1 MAHYVNNADFLK
13 AISEYKDKV
22 NHAKEN
28 NLPKPIVSN
37 YIGECILKI
46 ATHLS
51 YKPNFINYSYRE
63 DMILDGIENCIQ
75 YIDNFDPSKSK
86 NPFAYF
92 TQIIYYAFLRR
103 IAKEKKQSYI
113 KGKLIQDM
121 PFEMFELQEQDESGE
136 FHNAY
141 LEFMQNN
148 NTFDDFIGRKKERA
162 AKKKLESN
170 LNAFIDDGEV
180 DVELA
185 GLDSENDEGNL
196 SGEDSLLA
204 TDSES
209 SGVKKKTKKR

>member
-1 MAHYVNNADFLK
+1 MAHYVNNADFLV
-13 AISEYKDKV
+13 AITEYREKV
-22 NHAKEN
+22 KHAKEN
-28 NLPKPIVSN
+28 GLPKPIVSN

-113 KGKLIQDM
+113 KGMLIQNM
-121 PFEMFELQEQDESGE
+121 PFEMFELQEQDETGE

-141 LEFMQNN
+141 LEFMQQN
-148 NTFDDFIGRKKERA
+148 NTFDDFIGRKKEKA
-162 AKKKLESN
+162 AKKKMEN
-170 LNAFIDDGEV
+170 TLNAFIND
-180 DVELA
+180 
-185 GLDSENDEGNL
+185 ENDNGNL
-196 SGEDSLLA
+196 DNIDPTVDIESGIIASKDLPS
-204 TDSES
+204 DPI
-209 SGVKKKTKKR
+209 

>member
-1 MAHYVNNADFLK
+1 MAHYVNNKDFLE
-13 AISEYKDKV
+13 AIIKMKEQ
-22 NHAKEN
+22 AKEAEEKG
-28 NLPKPIVSN
+28 LPKPIVSN

-51 YKPNFINYSYRE
+51 YKPNFINYSYRD
-63 DMILDGIENCIQ
+63 DMILDGVENCIQ
-75 YIDNFDPSKSK
+75 YIDNFNPDKSS

-148 NTFDDFIGRKKERA
+148 HQVDDFIQRKKDKK
-162 AKKKLESN
+162 KKKLTN
-170 LNAFIDDGEV
+170 LDDFIEGDDDEQTS
-180 DVELA
+180 E
-185 GLDSENDEGNL
+185 GLDPQSQFDN
-196 SGEDSLLA
+196 
-204 TDSES
+204 
-209 SGVKKKTKKR
+209 

>member
-1 MAHYVNNADFLK
+1 MAHYVNNADFLA
-13 AISEYKDKV
+13 AIVEMR
-22 NHAKEN
+22 AKNKEAEEKG
-28 NLPKPIVSN
+28 LPKPIVSN

-51 YKPNFINYSYRE
+51 YKPNFINYSYRD
-63 DMILDGIENCIQ
+63 DMILDGVENCIQ

-113 KGKLIQDM
+113 KGKLIQNM

-141 LEFMQNN
+141 LEFMQQNN
-148 NTFDDFIGRKKERA
+148 NFDDFIERKKEKR
-162 AKKKLESN
+162 KKKQPSL
-170 LNAFIDDGEV
+170 DDFLG
-180 DVELA
+180 D
-185 GLDSENDEGNL
+185 NDDETGNP
-196 SGEDSLLA
+196 E
-204 TDSES
+204 SES
-209 SGVKKKTKKR
+209 ID

>member
-1 MAHYVNNADFLK
+1 MAHYVNNADFLA
-13 AISEYKDKV
+13 AIVEMR
-22 NHAKEN
+22 AKKKEAEEKG
-28 NLPKPIVSN
+28 LPKPIVSN

-63 DMILDGIENCIQ
+63 EMISDGIENSLQ
-75 YIDNFDPSKSK
+75 YIDNFDPDKSK

-121 PFEMFELQEQDESGE
+121 PFEMFELQEQDDTGE

-141 LEFMQNN
+141 LDFMQQNH
-148 NTFDDFIGRKKERA
+148 TFDDFIGRKA
-162 AKKKLESN
+162 AKKKSKQTSLDD
-170 LNAFIDDGEV
+170 FIGDEDDNG
-180 DVELA
+180 LA
-185 GLDSENDEGNL
+185 QMDS
-196 SGEDSLLA
+196 
-204 TDSES
+204 
-209 SGVKKKTKKR
+209 